1 MGVSSLLGL
10 LDGLGDLLGKVF
22 GGLFTFLINT
32 LVVPV
37 VQAAIRVI
45 VTVLQYFGSTLF
57 YEISKFLLALIDFV
71 EVLFRALAGLPS
83 TAAAGHEISMSING
97 KSGDLLI
104 QMLTSSEVMQAFYA
118 TAIVGMFLLIITTIF
133 QMIKVEYTTEGAQN
147 SKSGIIGKSLKSLCN
162 MMIIPILCILGVFIG
177 NQVLDLIDTATGG
190 GEGSKISGTLWVA
203 AASTALVN
211 EDSFIKAA
219 DEKTILEFQDSNG
232 GGLMGLGINLAI
244 RRGFASIFKQ
254 ELKPLGEAF
263 SGSNSERAAIESAYM
278 KGTKSFYNISE
289 VVKNYNPF
297 EVNYLVLIFG
307 ACIIIKCLYY
317 TCFGLIDRLYQ
328 CVALFIVMPMVVG
341 MSPVKDSLG
350 SWRSKFMS
358 KALSAYGTVISLNLF
373 FIIVKILLNIKI
385 DFGSFYS
392 EGGELFNNSS
402 GWPFPP
408 TFMEGLIK
416 SIMVIVGCLMIEKLA
431 GDLGGYFGG
440 GNAMSDGKG
449 LSNDATAGIKKA
461 AAVGMGVATG
471 GARMIKAGAGIAGK
485 VGKVAFSGIDM
496 ASKGKLSSG
505 LEKLGNTK
513 VVQGA
518 KNVVTT
524 PARLGKALVNSKVAR
539 GTRNFIKNS
548 ASGNDPFLAMQ
559 HQKAYDEAAANEQSS
574 ALNLGA
580 AQETLDTAQSEL
592 SSRRTTL
599 SDKQSNLDA
608 LKKELE
614 GTKSKSKR
622 AELNQKI
629 NAAQAERD
637 SAASAVTAAENNV
650 SSAQSNFDTAKSAHD
665 SDASALEKAAKP
677 VEEESA
683 RRSVHASKMA
693 TRKEGLRQLY
703 ENKFGAQALFNNV
716 APKSLQNLQKDYQS
730 AVKDG
735 NATPEG
741 QAMLAEI
748 DSANKKASEE
758 AYNSRNKG
766 TIGSRNTEQAQLI
779 LTAVN
784 AKLVHTNEETNK
796 DLQKLNTTLND
807 LIDKMNKAKDQ
818 NTKDI
823 YANQIS
829 AVQQNMQAK
838 NSAIKFGDNLKVE
851 NETALTVD
859 FRMDQ
864 KFIEEIKKKVREGVK
879 MDDIMAEI
887 NKKFKEIGL
896 TDKDTLAKIYKALE
910 ELKGQ
915 VGGK

>member
-83 TAAAGHEISMSING
+83 TAAAGHEITMSING

-147 SKSGIIGKSLKSLCN
+147 SKTGIIGKSLKSLCN

-461 AAVGMGVATG
+461 AAVGMGVATMGAGMAVKAGKAGLGLADKLSG
-471 GARMIKAGAGIAGK
+471 GAASRGLNK
-485 VGKVAFSGIDM
+485 VGDGAKWVGNKISSGAKWVGNKASVITPTAIGKKLSTGRHGGHSGDAYYDLRKKAITDQKFADVQKDKLDEIKKTSGENSEEYKKQQEVVEAANKNAILSKNEADELENKMTGEGSTKEEKKAIDKVNKQVSSKGHEARVQYYEDLAKEKEKAKENRQRKVA
-496 ASKGKLSSG
+496 
-505 LEKLGNTK
+505 
-513 VVQGA
+513 
-518 KNVVTT
+518 TT
-524 PARLGKALVNSKVAR
+524 
-539 GTRNFIKNS
+539 
-548 ASGNDPFLAMQ
+548 
-559 HQKAYDEAAANEQSS
+559 
-574 ALNLGA
+574 
-580 AQETLDTAQSEL
+580 
-592 SSRRTTL
+592 
-599 SDKQSNLDA
+599 
-608 LKKELE
+608 
-614 GTKSKSKR
+614 
-622 AELNQKI
+622 
-629 NAAQAERD
+629 
-637 SAASAVTAAENNV
+637 
-650 SSAQSNFDTAKSAHD
+650 
-665 SDASALEKAAKP
+665 
-677 VEEESA
+677 
-683 RRSVHASKMA
+683 
-693 TRKEGLRQLY
+693 KEGLRQLY

-741 QAMLAEI
+741 QAMLAAL
-748 DSANKKASEE
+748 DKTKKDAAEE
-758 AYNSRNKG
+758 AYNARNKG
-766 TIGSRNTEQAQLI
+766 TLDMLHAKQLD
-779 LTAVN
+779 LAMQAVN
-784 AKLVHTNEETNK
+784 EKLIHANQENTDQLK
-796 DLQKLNTTLND
+796 KLAGVLEK
-807 LIDKMNKAKDQ
+807 LGEQYEKAKKEEDEGTMRTIEQ
-818 NTKDI
+818 R
-823 YANQIS
+823 AVG
-829 AVQQNMQAK
+829 VQQQMTGL
-838 NSAIKFGDNLKVE
+838 NSKLEFDGIFKVQ
-851 NETALTVD
+851 NPDTALKVD
-859 FRMDQ
+859 FRMDSNFMKKLQ
-864 KFIEEIKKKVREGVK
+864 EEVKKGVK
-879 MDDIMAEI
+879 MDDIMAQISEEF
-887 NKKFKEIGL
+887 KKIGL

-915 VGGK
+915 FGGK

>member
-45 VTVLQYFGSTLF
+45 VTVLQYFGATLF

-83 TAAAGHEISMSING
+83 TAAAGHEITMSLNG

-147 SKSGIIGKSLKSLCN
+147 SKTGIIGKSLKSLCN

-219 DEKTILEFQDSNG
+219 DERTIHEFQDSNSS
-232 GGLMGLGINLAI
+232 GLMGLGINLAI
-244 RRGFASIFKQ
+244 QRGFASIFKQ
-254 ELKPLGEAF
+254 ELKPLGETF
-263 SGSNSERAAIESAYM
+263 SGSNSERDSIESAYM

-385 DFGSFYS
+385 NFGSYYS
-392 EGGELFNNSS
+392 GGGELLNNSS

-461 AAVGMGVATG
+461 AAVGIGVATM
-471 GARMIKAGAGIAGK
+471 GAGMAMKAGSAIGKGVGGIADK
-485 VGKVAFSGIDM
+485 VSQKRHEKKADNANRALNMRMDWNGVTDKQLGDYGAAKDKVKENDDLIKSSDLAIANADSDIQAGAKI
-496 ASKGKLSSG
+496 LSSDTATRAQKAAAQKQIDDANARKTAAKG
-505 LEKLGNTK
+505 TKATAQNDKAEAQSMLADMEKDNPELAETFKLQQQADDANSAVAKDNEKKQKKTEEK
-513 VVQGA
+513 EGA
-518 KNVVTT
+518 K
-524 PARLGKALVNSKVAR
+524 
-539 GTRNFIKNS
+539 
-548 ASGNDPFLAMQ
+548 LA
-559 HQKAYDEAAANEQSS
+559 
-574 ALNLGA
+574 
-580 AQETLDTAQSEL
+580 
-592 SSRRTTL
+592 
-599 SDKQSNLDA
+599 
-608 LKKELE
+608 
-614 GTKSKSKR
+614 
-622 AELNQKI
+622 
-629 NAAQAERD
+629 
-637 SAASAVTAAENNV
+637 
-650 SSAQSNFDTAKSAHD
+650 
-665 SDASALEKAAKP
+665 
-677 VEEESA
+677 
-683 RRSVHASKMA
+683 
-693 TRKEGLRQLY
+693 RKEKFTTATEGLKQLY
-703 ENKFGAQALFNNV
+703 NNKFGIQALFNNV
-716 APKSLQNLQKDYQS
+716 APKSLQNLQKDYQT

-741 QAMLAEI
+741 QAMLADLE
-748 DSANKKASEE
+748 NRKKKAAEE
-758 AYNSRNKG
+758 SYNKG
-766 TIGSRNTEQAQLI
+766 HRRTIEFKNSQQLN
-779 LTAVN
+779 LALQAVN
-784 AKLVHTNEETNK
+784 AKLVYANQETSR
-796 DLQKLNTTLND
+796 DLQKLNNTLND
-807 LIDKMNKAKDQ
+807 LIDKMNKTNDP

-838 NSAIKFGDNLKVE
+838 NSTIKFGDNLKVE

-859 FRMDQ
+859 FRMDSNFMKKLQ
-864 KFIEEIKKKVREGVK
+864 EEVKKGVK
-879 MDDIMAEI
+879 MDDIMAQISEEF
-887 NKKFKEIGL
+887 KKIGL

>member
-211 EDSFIKAA
+211 EDSFIAAA

-278 KGTKSFYNISE
+278 KGNKSFYNISE

-461 AAVGMGVATG
+461 AAVGMGVATMGAGMAVKAGKAGLGLADKLSG
-471 GARMIKAGAGIAGK
+471 GAASRGLNK
-485 VGKVAFSGIDM
+485 VGDGAKWVGNKISSGAKWVGDKASVITPTAIGKKLSMAKPRKLGSTGDMYYDARKTAMSDQKAAASDQEAATLEQNKLNAIKEEFGEDSKEFKDQKSVVEKANDKANQSKTKAAQSQADADSLEKKLTGAESDDATRKAVKKVNDNLAGNTQRAQYYDDLAKEKEKAKENRQRKVA
-496 ASKGKLSSG
+496 
-505 LEKLGNTK
+505 
-513 VVQGA
+513 
-518 KNVVTT
+518 TT
-524 PARLGKALVNSKVAR
+524 
-539 GTRNFIKNS
+539 
-548 ASGNDPFLAMQ
+548 
-559 HQKAYDEAAANEQSS
+559 
-574 ALNLGA
+574 
-580 AQETLDTAQSEL
+580 
-592 SSRRTTL
+592 
-599 SDKQSNLDA
+599 
-608 LKKELE
+608 
-614 GTKSKSKR
+614 
-622 AELNQKI
+622 
-629 NAAQAERD
+629 
-637 SAASAVTAAENNV
+637 
-650 SSAQSNFDTAKSAHD
+650 
-665 SDASALEKAAKP
+665 
-677 VEEESA
+677 
-683 RRSVHASKMA
+683 
-693 TRKEGLRQLY
+693 KEGLRQLY

-716 APKSLQNLQKDYQS
+716 APKSLQNLQKDYQT

-741 QAMLAEI
+741 QAMLAAL
-748 DSANKKASEE
+748 DKTKKDAAEE
-758 AYNSRNKG
+758 AYNARNKG
-766 TIGSRNTEQAQLI
+766 TLDMLHAKQLD
-779 LTAVN
+779 LAMQAVN
-784 AKLVHTNEETNK
+784 EKLIHANQENTDQLK
-796 DLQKLNTTLND
+796 KLAGVLEK
-807 LIDKMNKAKDQ
+807 LGEQYEKAKKEEDAGTMRTIEQ
-818 NTKDI
+818 R
-823 YANQIS
+823 AVG
-829 AVQQNMQAK
+829 VQQQMTGLNNK
-838 NSAIKFGDNLKVE
+838 LEFDGIFKVQ
-851 NETALTVD
+851 NPETALKVD
-859 FRMDQ
+859 FRMDSNFMKKLQ
-864 KFIEEIKKKVREGVK
+864 EEVKKGVK
-879 MDDIMAEI
+879 MDDIMAQISEEF
-887 NKKFKEIGL
+887 KKIGL

-915 VGGK
+915 FGGK

>member
-83 TAAAGHEISMSING
+83 TAAAGHEITMSING

-147 SKSGIIGKSLKSLCN
+147 SKTGIIGKSLKSLCN

-219 DEKTILEFQDSNG
+219 DERTILEFQDSNG

-244 RRGFASIFKQ
+244 QRGFASIFKQ
-254 ELKPLGEAF
+254 ELKPLGETF

-278 KGTKSFYNISE
+278 KGNKSFYNISE

-461 AAVGMGVATG
+461 AAVGMGVATM
-471 GARMIKAGAGIAGK
+471 GAGMAMKAGAAIGKGVGGIADK
-485 VGKVAFSGIDM
+485 VSQRSHARKADNANRALNMRMDWNGVTDKQLGDYGAAKDLVKENDDLIKSSDLAIANANSDIQAGAKI
-496 ASKGKLSSG
+496 LSSD
-505 LEKLGNTK
+505 T
-513 VVQGA
+513 A
-518 KNVVTT
+518 
-524 PARLGKALVNSKVAR
+524 
-539 GTRNFIKNS
+539 TR
-548 ASGNDPFLAMQ
+548 A
-559 HQKAYDEAAANEQSS
+559 QKA
-574 ALNLGA
+574 A
-580 AQETLDTAQSEL
+580 AQKQIDDAKARKTTA
-592 SSRRTTL
+592 
-599 SDKQSNLDA
+599 
-608 LKKELE
+608 E
-614 GTKSKSKR
+614 GTKATAQRDK
-622 AELNQKI
+622 AE
-629 NAAQAERD
+629 
-637 SAASAVTAAENNV
+637 
-650 SSAQSNFDTAKSAHD
+650 AQSMVADMEKDNTELAETFNLQQQADAANSTVAKDNEKRQKKAE
-665 SDASALEKAAKP
+665 EKADAKL
-677 VEEESA
+677 A
-683 RRSVHASKMA
+683 
-693 TRKEGLRQLY
+693 RKEKITTATEGLKQLY
-703 ENKFGAQALFNNV
+703 NNKFGTQALFNNV

-741 QAMLAEI
+741 QAMLADLE
-748 DSANKKASEE
+748 NRRKKEAEE
-758 AYNSRNKG
+758 AYNRG
-766 TIGSRNTEQAQLI
+766 HRRTIEFKNSQQLN
-779 LTAVN
+779 LALQAVN
-784 AKLVHTNEETNK
+784 AKLVYANQETSR

-807 LIDKMNKAKDQ
+807 LIDKMNKTKDP

-859 FRMDQ
+859 FRMDSNFMKKLQ
-864 KFIEEIKKKVREGVK
+864 EEVKKGVK
-879 MDDIMAEI
+879 MDDIMAQISEE
-887 NKKFKEIGL
+887 FKRIGL
-896 TDKDTLAKIYKALE
+896 NDKDTLAKIYKALE
-910 ELKGQ
+910 ELKSQ
-915 VGGK
+915 FGGK

>member
-219 DEKTILEFQDSNG
+219 DERTILEFQDSNG

-244 RRGFASIFKQ
+244 QRGFASIFNQ

-385 DFGSFYS
+385 DFGSYYS

-440 GNAMSDGKG
+440 GNAMADGKG
-449 LSNDATAGIKKA
+449 LSNDATAGLKKA
-461 AAVGMGVATG
+461 ASVGIGVATM
-471 GARMIKAGAGIAGK
+471 GAGMAMKAGAAIGKGVGGIADK
-485 VGKVAFSGIDM
+485 VSQKSHAKKADNANRALNMRMDWSGVTDAQLGDYGAAKDLVKENEDLIKSSDL
-496 ASKGKLSSG
+496 AIANADSDIQAGAKILSSD
-505 LEKLGNTK
+505 T
-513 VVQGA
+513 A
-518 KNVVTT
+518 
-524 PARLGKALVNSKVAR
+524 
-539 GTRNFIKNS
+539 TRE
-548 ASGNDPFLAMQ
+548 
-559 HQKAYDEAAANEQSS
+559 QKA
-574 ALNLGA
+574 A
-580 AQETLDTAQSEL
+580 AQ
-592 SSRRTTL
+592 
-599 SDKQSNLDA
+599 KQIDDA
-608 LKKELE
+608 KARKTSAESQ
-614 GTKSKSKR
+614 KS
-622 AELNQKI
+622 I
-629 NAAQAERD
+629 AERD
-637 SAASAVTAAENNV
+637 KTEAEGMVKDMEKDNKDLSDTYKLQQQADAANSVVAKDNEKNQKKAEDK
-650 SSAQSNFDTAKSAHD
+650 AGAKLA
-665 SDASALEKAAKP
+665 
-677 VEEESA
+677 
-683 RRSVHASKMA
+683 
-693 TRKEGLRQLY
+693 RKEKFTTTTEGLKQLY
-703 ENKFGAQALFNNV
+703 NNKFGTQALFNNV

-741 QAMLAEI
+741 QAMLADLE
-748 DSANKKASEE
+748 NRRKKGAEE
-758 AYNSRNKG
+758 DYNRRHRR
-766 TIGSRNTEQAQLI
+766 TIEFKNSQQLN
-779 LTAVN
+779 LALQAVN
-784 AKLVHTNEETNK
+784 AKLVYANQETSK

-818 NTKDI
+818 STKDI

-838 NSAIKFGDNLKVE
+838 NSLIKFGNDLKVE

-859 FRMDQ
+859 FRMDSN
-864 KFIEEIKKKVREGVK
+864 FMKKLQDEVKKGVK
-879 MDDIMAEI
+879 MDDIMAQI
-887 NKKFKEIGL
+887 NDEFKRIGL
-896 TDKDTLAKIYKALE
+896 NDKDTLAKIYKALE

>member
-104 QMLTSSEVMQAFYA
+104 QVLTSSEVMQAFYA

-147 SKSGIIGKSLKSLCN
+147 SKTGIIGKSLKSLCN

-219 DEKTILEFQDSNG
+219 DERTILEFQDSNG

-461 AAVGMGVATG
+461 AAVGMGVATMGAGMAVKAGKAGLGLADKLSG
-471 GARMIKAGAGIAGK
+471 GAASRGLNK
-485 VGKVAFSGIDM
+485 VGDGAKWVGNKISSGAKWVGNKASVITPTAIGKKLSMAKPRKLGSTGDMYYDARKTAMSDQKAAASDQEAATLEQNKLNAIKEEFGEDSKEFKDQKSVVEKANDKANQSKTKAAQSQADADSLEKKLTGAESDDATRKAVKKVNDNLAGNTQRAQYYDDLAKEKEKAKENRQRKVA
-496 ASKGKLSSG
+496 
-505 LEKLGNTK
+505 
-513 VVQGA
+513 
-518 KNVVTT
+518 TT
-524 PARLGKALVNSKVAR
+524 
-539 GTRNFIKNS
+539 
-548 ASGNDPFLAMQ
+548 
-559 HQKAYDEAAANEQSS
+559 
-574 ALNLGA
+574 
-580 AQETLDTAQSEL
+580 
-592 SSRRTTL
+592 
-599 SDKQSNLDA
+599 
-608 LKKELE
+608 
-614 GTKSKSKR
+614 
-622 AELNQKI
+622 
-629 NAAQAERD
+629 
-637 SAASAVTAAENNV
+637 
-650 SSAQSNFDTAKSAHD
+650 
-665 SDASALEKAAKP
+665 
-677 VEEESA
+677 
-683 RRSVHASKMA
+683 
-693 TRKEGLRQLY
+693 KEGLRQLY

-741 QAMLAEI
+741 QAMLAAL
-748 DSANKKASEE
+748 DKTKKDAAEE
-758 AYNSRNKG
+758 AYNARNKG
-766 TIGSRNTEQAQLI
+766 TLDMLHAKQLD
-779 LTAVN
+779 LAMQAVN
-784 AKLVHTNEETNK
+784 EKLIHANQENTDQLK
-796 DLQKLNTTLND
+796 KLAGVLEK
-807 LIDKMNKAKDQ
+807 LGEQYEKAKKEEDEGTMRTIEQ
-818 NTKDI
+818 R
-823 YANQIS
+823 AVG
-829 AVQQNMQAK
+829 VQQQMTGL
-838 NSAIKFGDNLKVE
+838 NSKLEFDGIFKVQ
-851 NETALTVD
+851 NPDTALKVD
-859 FRMDQ
+859 FRMDSNFMKKLQ
-864 KFIEEIKKKVREGVK
+864 EEVKKGVK
-879 MDDIMAEI
+879 MDDIMAQISEEF
-887 NKKFKEIGL
+887 KKIGL

-915 VGGK
+915 FGGK

>member
-1 MGVSSLLGL
+1 MGIGSLLGI
-10 LDGLGDLLGKVF
+10 LDGLGDILGKLF
-22 GGLFTFLINT
+22 SGLFSWLINT

-45 VTVLQYFGSTLF
+45 VTVLQYFGATLF

-97 KSGDLLI
+97 KSGDLLL

-118 TAIVGMFLLIITTIF
+118 TAIVGMFLLIVTTIF

-147 SKSGIIGKSLKSLCN
+147 SKTGIIGKSLKSLCN

-219 DEKTILEFQDSNG
+219 DEKTIAEFHDANS

-244 RRGFASIFKQ
+244 QRGFASIFNQKL
-254 ELKPLGEAF
+254 EPLGEAF
-263 SGSNSERAAIESAYM
+263 SGSASERDAIESAYM

-307 ACIIIKCLYY
+307 ACIIIKCLYF

-385 DFGSFYS
+385 NFGSYYS
-392 EGGELFNNSS
+392 AGGEIFNSSS

-440 GNAMSDGKG
+440 GNAMADGKG
-449 LSNDATAGIKKA
+449 LANDATAGLKKA
-461 AAVGMGVATG
+461 ASVGIGVATIGAGMAMKAGKAGLGLADRLSG
-471 GARMIKAGAGIAGK
+471 GAASRGLHKAGDAVKGAGEAVGKGASWLVSRPEAGINALGK
-485 VGKVAFSGIDM
+485 KMSTDRHGGHSGDAYYDLRKKAITDQKFADVQKDKLDEIKKTSGENSEEYKKQQEVVEAANKNAILSKNEADELENKMTGEGSTKKDQKAINKVNKQVSSKGHEARVQYYEDLAKEKEKAKENRQRKVA
-496 ASKGKLSSG
+496 
-505 LEKLGNTK
+505 
-513 VVQGA
+513 
-518 KNVVTT
+518 TT
-524 PARLGKALVNSKVAR
+524 
-539 GTRNFIKNS
+539 
-548 ASGNDPFLAMQ
+548 
-559 HQKAYDEAAANEQSS
+559 
-574 ALNLGA
+574 
-580 AQETLDTAQSEL
+580 
-592 SSRRTTL
+592 
-599 SDKQSNLDA
+599 
-608 LKKELE
+608 
-614 GTKSKSKR
+614 
-622 AELNQKI
+622 
-629 NAAQAERD
+629 
-637 SAASAVTAAENNV
+637 
-650 SSAQSNFDTAKSAHD
+650 
-665 SDASALEKAAKP
+665 
-677 VEEESA
+677 
-683 RRSVHASKMA
+683 
-693 TRKEGLRQLY
+693 KEGLRQLY

-716 APKSLQNLQKDYQS
+716 APKSLQNLQKDYQT
-730 AVKDG
+730 AVKEG

-741 QAMLAEI
+741 QAMLAAL
-748 DSANKKASEE
+748 DKTKKDAAEQ
-758 AYNSRNKG
+758 AYNARNKG
-766 TIGSRNTEQAQLI
+766 TLAALHANQLN
-779 LTAVN
+779 LALQAVN
-784 AKLVHTNEETNK
+784 EKLIHANQENTDQLK
-796 DLQKLNTTLND
+796 KLAGVLEK
-807 LIDKMNKAKDQ
+807 LGEQYAKAKSD
-818 NTKDI
+818 KDEGAMRTI
-823 YANQIS
+823 EQRAVG
-829 AVQQNMQAK
+829 VQQQMTSLNGK
-838 NSAIKFGDNLKVE
+838 LEFDGIFKVQ
-851 NETALTVD
+851 NPDTALKVD
-859 FRMDQ
+859 FRMDKEFMNKLQ
-864 KFIEEIKKKVREGVK
+864 EQVKKGVK
-879 MDDIMAEI
+879 MDDIMAQISEEF
-887 NKKFKEIGL
+887 KKIGL

>member
-1 MGVSSLLGL
+1 MGIGSLLGI

-22 GGLFTFLINT
+22 GGLFTFLINA

-45 VTVLQYFGSTLF
+45 VTVLQYFGSALF

-83 TAAAGHEISMSING
+83 TATAGHEITMSIDG

-147 SKSGIIGKSLKSLCN
+147 SKTGIIGKSLKSLCN

-211 EDSFIKAA
+211 EDSFIEAA
-219 DEKTILEFQDSNG
+219 DEKTILEFQDSNS

-244 RRGFASIFKQ
+244 QRGFASIFNQ
-254 ELKPLGEAF
+254 ELKPLGEVF

-278 KGTKSFYNISE
+278 EGTKSFYNISE

-385 DFGSFYS
+385 DFGSYYS
-392 EGGELFNNSS
+392 EGGELFNSSS

-461 AAVGMGVATG
+461 ASVGIGVATMGAGMAVKAGKAGLGLADKLSG
-471 GARMIKAGAGIAGK
+471 GAASRGLHKVGDGAKWVGNKISSGAKWVGNKASVITPTAIGKKMSMAKPKKLGSTGDMYYDARKTAMSDQKVAASDQAAATLEQNKLNAIKEEFGEDSKEFEDQKSVVEKANDKANQSKTQATQSQARADSIEQKLTGAGSDDATRKAVKRVNDNLAGNTQRAQYYEDLAK
-485 VGKVAFSGIDM
+485 ENEKAKENRQRKVA
-496 ASKGKLSSG
+496 
-505 LEKLGNTK
+505 
-513 VVQGA
+513 
-518 KNVVTT
+518 TT
-524 PARLGKALVNSKVAR
+524 
-539 GTRNFIKNS
+539 
-548 ASGNDPFLAMQ
+548 
-559 HQKAYDEAAANEQSS
+559 
-574 ALNLGA
+574 
-580 AQETLDTAQSEL
+580 
-592 SSRRTTL
+592 
-599 SDKQSNLDA
+599 
-608 LKKELE
+608 
-614 GTKSKSKR
+614 
-622 AELNQKI
+622 
-629 NAAQAERD
+629 
-637 SAASAVTAAENNV
+637 
-650 SSAQSNFDTAKSAHD
+650 
-665 SDASALEKAAKP
+665 
-677 VEEESA
+677 
-683 RRSVHASKMA
+683 
-693 TRKEGLRQLY
+693 KEGLRQLY

-741 QAMLAEI
+741 QAMLATLEKT
-748 DSANKKASEE
+748 KKDAAEA
-758 AYNSRNKG
+758 AYNARNKG
-766 TIGSRNTEQAQLI
+766 TLDMLHAKQLD
-779 LTAVN
+779 LAMQAVN
-784 AKLVHTNEETNK
+784 EKLIHANQENTDQLK
-796 DLQKLNTTLND
+796 KLAGVLEK
-807 LIDKMNKAKDQ
+807 LGEQYEKAKHD
-818 NTKDI
+818 KDEGTMRNI
-823 YANQIS
+823 EQRAVG
-829 AVQQNMQAK
+829 VQQQMTSLNGK
-838 NSAIKFGDNLKVE
+838 LEFDGIFKVQ
-851 NETALTVD
+851 NPDTALKVD
-859 FRMDQ
+859 FRMDS
-864 KFIEEIKKKVREGVK
+864 KFMKKLQEEVKKGVK
-879 MDDIMAEI
+879 MDDIMAQISEEF
-887 NKKFKEIGL
+887 KKIGL

>member
-219 DEKTILEFQDSNG
+219 DERTILEFQDSNS

-244 RRGFASIFKQ
+244 QRGFASIFKQ

-278 KGTKSFYNISE
+278 KGTKSFYNIS
-289 VVKNYNPF
+289 VVGKNNNPF
-297 EVNYLVLIFG
+297 VVNFLVLIFG

-373 FIIVKILLNIKI
+373 FIIVKIMLNIKI
-385 DFGSFYS
+385 DFGSYYS

-440 GNAMSDGKG
+440 GNAMADGKG

-461 AAVGMGVATG
+461 AAVGIGVATG
-471 GARMIKAGAGIAGK
+471 GASMIKAGAGIAGK
-485 VGKVAFSGIDM
+485 VGNVAFRGADKL
-496 ASKGKLSSG
+496 AKGKLSSG
-505 LEKLGNTK
+505 LEKLGNSK

-518 KNVVTT
+518 K
-524 PARLGKALVNSKVAR
+524 ALPSKFANSKVGRFGKSAK
-539 GTRNFIKNS
+539 NFINNT

-559 HQKAYDEAAANEQSS
+559 HQKAYDEAAANEQTS

-580 AQETLDTAQSEL
+580 AKETLDKAQSDLGEK
-592 SSRRTTL
+592 RTTL

-614 GTKSKSKR
+614 GTKSRSKR
-622 AELNQKI
+622 ADLNQKI

-637 SAASAVTAAENNV
+637 SAASAVTAAESNV
-650 SSAQSNFDTAKSAHD
+650 ASAQSVFDTAKTAHD

-683 RRSVHASKMA
+683 RRSVHASKIA

-716 APKSLQNLQKDYQS
+716 APKSLQNLQKDYQT

-879 MDDIMAEI
+879 MDDIMEEI

-896 TDKDTLAKIYKALE
+896 NDKDTLAKIYKALE

>member
-1 MGVSSLLGL
+1 MGIGSLLGI
-10 LDGLGDLLGKVF
+10 LDGLGDLLGKLF
-22 GGLFTFLINT
+22 SGLFTFLVQKL
-32 LVVPV
+32 LVPIFS
-37 VQAAIRVI
+37 AAIEI
-45 VTVLQYFGSTLF
+45 IFTVLQYFGAALF
-57 YEISKFLLALIDFV
+57 YEISKFLLGLIDFV

-83 TAAAGHEISMSING
+83 TAAAGHEITMSING

-203 AASTALVN
+203 AASSAMVEKNSFVEATEIADLLDGLVEN
-211 EDSFIKAA
+211 N
-219 DEKTILEFQDSNG
+219 T
-232 GGLMGLGINLAI
+232 GGLMGLGIELAI
-244 RRGFASIFKQ
+244 GRGFQKGISQMLGIDW
-254 ELKPLGEAF
+254 EVKPLGTP
-263 SGSNSERAAIESAYM
+263 ISASARDATENDYL
-278 KGTKSFYNISE
+278 KGTNGKSYYNLAS
-289 VVKNYNPF
+289 VVVDYNPF

-373 FIIVKILLNIKI
+373 FIIVKIMLNIKI
-385 DFGSFYS
+385 DFGSYYNS
-392 EGGELFNNSS
+392 NGMINGSS
-402 GWPFPP
+402 GWPF
-408 TFMEGLIK
+408 TSSFMEGLIK

-461 AAVGMGVATG
+461 ASVGIGVATM
-471 GARMIKAGAGIAGK
+471 GAGMAMKAGAAIGKGVGGIADK
-485 VGKVAFSGIDM
+485 VSQKSHAKKADNANRALNMRMDWSGVTDAQLGDYGAAKDLVKENEDLIKSSDL
-496 ASKGKLSSG
+496 AIANADSDIQAGAKILSSD
-505 LEKLGNTK
+505 T
-513 VVQGA
+513 A
-518 KNVVTT
+518 
-524 PARLGKALVNSKVAR
+524 
-539 GTRNFIKNS
+539 TRE
-548 ASGNDPFLAMQ
+548 
-559 HQKAYDEAAANEQSS
+559 QKA
-574 ALNLGA
+574 A
-580 AQETLDTAQSEL
+580 AQ
-592 SSRRTTL
+592 
-599 SDKQSNLDA
+599 KQIDDA
-608 LKKELE
+608 KARKTSAESQ
-614 GTKSKSKR
+614 KS
-622 AELNQKI
+622 I
-629 NAAQAERD
+629 AERD
-637 SAASAVTAAENNV
+637 KTEAEGMVKDMEKDNKDLSDTYKLQQQADAANSVVAKDNEKNQKKAEDK
-650 SSAQSNFDTAKSAHD
+650 AGAKLA
-665 SDASALEKAAKP
+665 
-677 VEEESA
+677 
-683 RRSVHASKMA
+683 
-693 TRKEGLRQLY
+693 RKEKFTTTTEGLKQLY
-703 ENKFGAQALFNNV
+703 NNKFGTQALFNNV

-741 QAMLAEI
+741 QAMLADLE
-748 DSANKKASEE
+748 NRRKKEAEE
-758 AYNSRNKG
+758 AYNRG
-766 TIGSRNTEQAQLI
+766 HRRTIEFKNSQQLN
-779 LTAVN
+779 LALQAVN
-784 AKLVHTNEETNK
+784 AKLVYANQETSR

-818 NTKDI
+818 STKDI

-838 NSAIKFGDNLKVE
+838 NSLIKFGNDLKVE

-859 FRMDQ
+859 FRMDSN
-864 KFIEEIKKKVREGVK
+864 FMKKLQDEVKKGVK
-879 MDDIMAEI
+879 MDDIMAQI
-887 NKKFKEIGL
+887 NDEFKRIGL
-896 TDKDTLAKIYKALE
+896 NDKDTLAKIYKALE
-910 ELKGQ
+910 ELKSQ
-915 VGGK
+915 FGGK